1 MVSYRKYLVTL
12 LLCYSAAWMSSCDLI
27 NPEEEVPS
35 FLQIEKVHVS
45 SNYFLQGDSTAN
57 IDDVWVYADGNYIGT
72 FELPAQ
78 IPILL
83 SGKHRFFIGAGIE
96 ANGIASTSEAY
107 PLYRFYE
114 TDIDLK
120 RGEVVSVDSVPVAY
134 FPNLQYTWF
143 EDFEKDTSGS
153 GISIDTTALSIANIR
168 TDSVDVFEGKRS
180 LKMSVTSALNFI
192 ECRSV
197 GDGYQLAQGRD
208 IYLEMTYKANQAFTV
223 GLLGTSLFGQSK
235 IPVIKL
241 NPKSDWN
248 KIYIRL
254 GPYVNANPA
263 SLKYNILFQVSHE
276 AGLSEGVVV
285 LDNVKLISN

>member
-1 MVSYRKYLVTL
+1 MIISNKYVVFL
-12 LLCYSAAWMSSCDLI
+12 LFCSTVAWMSSCDLI

-35 FLQIEKVHVS
+35 FLQIDKVQVS
-45 SNYFLQGDSTAN
+45 SNYFLQGDSSAN
-57 IDDVWVYADGNYIGT
+57 VDDVWVYADGNYIGT

-83 SGKHRFFIGAGIE
+83 SGKHRFFLGAGIE

-107 PLYRFYE
+107 PLYKFYE
-114 TDIDLK
+114 TEIDL
-120 RGEVVSVDSVPVAY
+120 RPGEVVKVESIPVSY

-153 GISIDTTALSIANIR
+153 GISIDTTGLSIANIQ
-168 TDSVDVFEGKRS
+168 TDSLDVYEGRRS
-180 LKMSVTSALNFI
+180 LRMSVNSVLNFI

-241 NPKSDWN
+241 NPKAGWN

-263 SLKYNILFQVSHE
+263 TLKYNVFFQVSHE
-276 AGLSEGVVV
+276 AALSEGVVV